1 MEFIF
6 AIQILF
12 IPIMFPVI
20 GGCMAK
26 CFGRKFWLWF
36 WISLLL
42 PFISLI
48 ILLALPDK
56 IKSLNSTLAFE
67 HDEFGIYQ

>member
-6 AIQILF
+6 AIPILF

-20 GGCMAK
+20 AGCMAK
-26 CFGRKFWLWF
+26 CYGRKFWFWF
-36 WISLLL
+36 WMSLPL

-48 ILLALPDK
+48 ILLCLPDK
-56 IKSLNSTLAFE
+56 TRHSNIAPVFE
-67 HDEFGIYQ
+67 ADEFGVYQ

>member
-1 MEFIF
+1 MEFLF
-6 AIQILF
+6 ALPILF
-12 IPIMFPVI
+12 IPFMFPI
-20 GGCMAK
+20 LGGCMAR

-48 ILLALPDK
+48 ILLSLPDRSK
-56 IKSLNSTLAFE
+56 KPDAVRALET
-67 HDEFGIYQ
+67 DEFGIYT